1 MLDERFE
8 ALKTRFRAFCGQ
20 EGARLR
26 AHLAGTP
33 DPGLAAMVHGL
44 AGAAGTFGYPEVGD
58 AAIALDDIFVEGR
71 TPAPEALADLAD
83 RLERLAAS

>member
-1 MLDERFE
+1 MFDEKFA

-20 EGARLR
+20 EAVRLR

-33 DPGLAAMVHGL
+33 DPELQALVHGL

-58 AAIALDDIFVEGR
+58 PAIAIDTLFVEGK
-71 TPAPEALADLAD
+71 TPTNEALADLAD
-83 RLERLAAS
+83 RMEKLAAS

>member
-1 MLDERFE
+1 MFDERLN

-20 EGARLR
+20 EALRIR

-33 DPGLAAMVHGL
+33 EPDLAALVHGL

-58 AAIALDDIFVEGR
+58 AAIALDDVFVDGG
-71 TPAPEALADLAD
+71 TPAPEALTDLAD